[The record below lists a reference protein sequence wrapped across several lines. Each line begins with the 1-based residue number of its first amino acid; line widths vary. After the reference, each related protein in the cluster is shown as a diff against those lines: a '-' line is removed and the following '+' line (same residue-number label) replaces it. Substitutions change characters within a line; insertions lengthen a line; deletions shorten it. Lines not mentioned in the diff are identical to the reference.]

1 MKSVLFV
8 DRDGTIIKEPAD
20 EQIDSLEKLE
30 FLPYAISS
38 LKKLQNLGFTLVM
51 VSNQDGLGTA
61 SFPTETFWGP
71 QNKMLEILQNE
82 GVIFEEIFIDASLP
96 LENSPN
102 RKPGIGML
110 INYLSSNSIN
120 LENSFTIGDRITDI
134 KLARNIGCKSIYI
147 EVATTLAAKAE
158 EASTVIPGFAAPTS
172 EASLEVPSSTKAEA
186 DFSSSS
192 WLDITAY
199 LRKRSGRQVILDR
212 NTAETRIHVE
222 LNLDGEGIHEIDTG
236 LKFYDHMLDQ
246 LSRHSGMNLKLTV
259 KGDLEID
266 EHHTIEDSA
275 IALGMAM
282 REAMGDKKGM
292 ERYGFLLPMDEALV
306 QCAIDFSGRSWF
318 IFSGKFDREYVGD
331 FPTEM
336 LEHWMKSF
344 SDHAGLNLNLN
355 ILAGQ
360 NTHHKIEASFK
371 ALARCIR
378 QAINV
383 TSEVLPTTKGVI

>member
-1 MKSVLFV
+1 MKNVLFV

-20 EQIDSLEKLE
+20 EQIDTFEKLE

-38 LKKLQNLGFTLVM
+38 LKKLQNLGFILVM

-61 SFPTETFWGP
+61 SFPSETFWGP
-71 QNKMLEILQNE
+71 QNKMLEILQSE
-82 GVIFEEIFIDASLP
+82 GVIFEEIFIDPSFPA
-96 LENSPN
+96 ENSTN

-110 INYLSSNSIN
+110 VNYLSANAIS
-120 LENSFTIGDRITDI
+120 LENSYTIGDRITDI
-134 KLARNIGCKSIYI
+134 KLAHNIGCKSIYLYPETVTEAAETDSE
-147 EVATTLAAKAE
+147 EVGSMATAETDSAEAGSMATAA
-158 EASTVIPGFAAPTS
+158 
-172 EASLEVPSSTKAEA
+172 A
-186 DFSSSS
+186 DFSASS

-259 KGDLEID
+259 QGDLEID

-275 IALGMAM
+275 IALGMAI
-282 REAMGDKKGM
+282 REAMGDKRGM

-355 ILAGQ
+355 ILEGQ

-371 ALARCIR
+371 ALARCIK
-378 QAINV
+378 QAVAV
-383 TSEVLPTTKGVI
+383 TSEILPTTKGVI